1 MVEQLP
7 FKEMVLGST
16 PSGCTMKKEII
27 VILENIRSA
36 ENVGSVFRSADAF
49 GIKEIFLVGI
59 TAQLKDRFGR
69 PNSKII
75 KTSLGAEETVPSR
88 YFKTI
93 EEAFEIA
100 KKDDYK
106 IFSLELSK
114 DAEDISSTK
123 TEGKIALVLGNE
135 VTGIS
140 NVAQNMSD
148 KIVEIPMQGEKESLN
163 VSVTAGI
170 AMFYFSN

>member
-36 ENVGSVFRSADAF
+36 EDVGPVFRSADAF
-49 GIKEIFLVGI
+49 GIKEVFLVGI
-59 TAQLKDRFGR
+59 TAQLNDRFGR
-69 PNSKII
+69 LNSKIA
-75 KTSLGAEETVPSR
+75 KTALGAEKSVPSR

-93 EEAFEIA
+93 EEAIVTA
-100 KKDDYK
+100 KNDDYK
-106 IFSLELSK
+106 IFSLE
-114 DAEDISSTK
+114 ISNKSEPIK
-123 TEGKIALVLGNE
+123 KVELKEKIALVLGNE
-135 VTGIS
+135 ATGVS
-140 NVAQNMSD
+140 AEAQNLSE